1 MAEEFFSTIEVS
13 VFRAVYETLMNERS
27 KVLMQLAEFLEIEAL
42 EVDKAEI
49 ALERQ
54 STQINDEFKRQYR
67 QLMTTN
73 FRNWA
78 GSE

>member
-13 VFRAVYETLMNERS
+13 VFRAVYETLVNERS
-27 KVLMQLAEFLEIEAL
+27 KVLMRLADFLEIEAL
-42 EVDKAEI
+42 EIDKAEI

-54 STQINDEFKRQYR
+54 SPKINDEFTRQYR

-78 GSE
+78 G